1 MSKIERW
8 RGVIPDGEL
17 AAYGKGAFGGKI
29 GLGRRPALLNI
40 DTTNMYVDPAYP
52 HCGGPTPGLQAALVR
67 ITDVFRR
74 LRLPVFYSRRD
85 DRSQHVRRGLW
96 NEKLGL
102 RDDGVFLDAYAHD
115 PRADDWPAA
124 YAPRPEDCII
134 LKNKPSCFFATPLES
149 FLRYADVDSLVVV
162 GTATSGCVRAAV
174 TDAFS
179 HNFRVVIPEEA
190 VADRCATAHRINLFD
205 MDMKYA
211 DVEPMAAVVAD
222 VEALM
227 QPPERSVTQA
237 AREAPASV
245 PG

>member
-8 RGVIPDGEL
+8 RGVIPEDEL
-17 AAYGKGAFGGKI
+17 AAYAKGAFGGRI

-40 DTTNMYVDPAYP
+40 DTTNMYVDPAFP
-52 HCGGPTPGLQAALVR
+52 HCGGPTEALQAALAR
-67 ITDVFRR
+67 ITDAFRL
-74 LRLPVFYSRRD
+74 LRLPIYYSRRD

-102 RDDGVFLDAYAHD
+102 RDGGAFLDGYAHD
-115 PRADDWPAA
+115 PRADEWPDA
-124 YAPRPEDCII
+124 YAPRREDCII

-149 FLRYADVDSLVVV
+149 FLRYEDVDSLVVV

-211 DVEPMAAVVAD
+211 DVEAMDAVLAELAGAMGGRSAA
-222 VEALM
+222 
-227 QPPERSVTQA
+227 
-237 AREAPASV
+237 
-245 PG
+245 

>member
-1 MSKIERW
+1 MSKIDRW
-8 RGVIPDGEL
+8 RGVIPEEEL
-17 AAYGKGAFGGKI
+17 AAYGKGAFGFPI

-52 HCGGPTPGLQAALVR
+52 HCGGPTDTLQAALVR
-67 ITDVFRR
+67 ITEAFRQ
-74 LRLPVFYSRRD
+74 LRLPIYYSRRD

-102 RDDGVFLDAYAHD
+102 GEQGAFLDSYAHD
-115 PRADDWPAA
+115 PRADSWPDA

-149 FLRYADVDSLVVV
+149 FLRYEGVDSLVVV

-179 HNFRVVIPEEA
+179 HNFRVVILEEG
-190 VADRCATAHRINLFD
+190 VADRCATSHRINLFD

-211 DVEPMAAVVAD
+211 DVETMDTVLAALH
-222 VEALM
+222 AL
-227 QPPERSVTQA
+227 PAGRRHAPTHA
-237 AREAPASV
+237 A
-245 PG
+245 G

>member
-8 RGVIPDGEL
+8 KGVIPDDEL
-17 AAYGKGAFGGKI
+17 DTYRKGAFGRAI

-40 DTTNMYVDPAYP
+40 DTTRMYVDPAFP
-52 HCGGPTPGLQAALVR
+52 HCGGPTDAFQAVLVR
-67 ITDVFRR
+67 ITDTFRR
-74 LRLPVFYSRRD
+74 LGLPIFYSRRD
-85 DRSQHVRRGLW
+85 DRSQRVRRGLW

-102 RDDGVFLDAYAHD
+102 AESGDFLDSYAHD
-115 PRADDWPAA
+115 ARADEWPDA
-124 YAPRPEDCII
+124 YAPRREDCVI

-149 FLRYADVDSLVVV
+149 FLRYEDVDSLVVV

-174 TDAFS
+174 VDAFS

-211 DVEPMAAVVAD
+211 DVEQVDTVVA
-222 VEALM
+222 ALD
-227 QPPERSVTQA
+227 A
-237 AREAPASV
+237 AKR
-245 PG
+245 